1 MAVTRHSPSGRHAL
15 GLSLAGLAVFQWG
28 TQPVLQAIVVRSLE
42 VTALGWMRFA
52 VTAALLLPMV
62 LRRGGPELLRLR
74 GRRLLLLAVCVAGLL
89 CNYLTF
95 MAALR
100 YVSPG
105 TAQVVIQ
112 LAPMLMLLGGLFL
125 FGEPFSRLQ
134 WLGIALL
141 IGGLALFFSP
151 RYGGLSG
158 ELQGFGIGMLLLIIS
173 AVAWAVYLLSQK
185 QLLTVLPPQAILLP
199 IYATGTILLLPVVRF
214 ADYGRLD
221 PVHLGLLAA
230 TSLLTF
236 TSYLCYAHAAEHVEA
251 SRIGLLLSLSPVVV
265 FGMAGLSSL
274 LLPDLARPEE
284 LSLTSIGGAAL
295 VVAGSMLGAMGSQ
308 SAPGG

>member
-1 MAVTRHSPSGRHAL
+1 MAVSRHSPSGRRAL
-15 GLSLAGLAVFQWG
+15 GLFLAGLAVFQWG
-28 TQPVLQAIVVRSLE
+28 TQPVLLALVVQSLE
-42 VTALGWMRFA
+42 VAAAGWMRFA
-52 VTAALLLPMV
+52 VTAALLLPLV
-62 LRRGGPELLRLR
+62 LRRGGRELLRLR
-74 GRRLLLLAVCVAGLL
+74 GRRLLLLTVCVAGLL

-112 LAPMLMLLGGLFL
+112 LAPMLMLLGGLVL

-141 IGGLALFFSP
+141 LGGLALFFSP
-151 RYGGLSG
+151 RYGELAG
-158 ELQGFGIGMLLLIIS
+158 ELQGFGLGILLVVIS

-199 IYATGTILLLPVVRF
+199 IYATGTILLFPAVRF
-214 ADYGRLD
+214 AEFGRLD
-221 PVHLGLLAA
+221 PIHLGLLAA
-230 TSLLTF
+230 TSILTF
-236 TSYLCYAHAAEHVEA
+236 TSYLSYAHAVEHVEA
-251 SRIGLLLSLSPVVV
+251 SRIGVLLSLTPMVV
-265 FGMAGLSSL
+265 FAMAGMFSL